1 MTKLIGKVKWFDKTK
16 AFGFVTHNGQDHFA
30 HAKAIKSGET
40 LLIEGQTVEFIAEP
54 NAKGPQARDIHVIE
68 PNGNV

>member
-30 HAKAIKSGET
+30 HINAVKSGEDT
-40 LLIEGQTVEFIAEP
+40 LVEGQTVEFIAEP